1 MNFPT
6 YMLVNMTF
14 ICETM
19 DMLFA
24 FRLGDCLT
32 ELYVWTKV
40 MEKRKRMLNR
50 RKSIFIDLLVY
61 IICP

>member
-1 MNFPT
+1 MINLNKTFGLSMNFPT
-6 YMLVNMTF
+6 YMLVNMTS

-32 ELYVWTKV
+32 ELYV
-40 MEKRKRMLNR
+40 
-50 RKSIFIDLLVY
+50 
-61 IICP
+61 